1 MSRDT
6 VTPIRQHD
14 AGTERMLASFARQR
28 AQRKTRGEDLA
39 PTGQTQAE
47 IDAEELAL
55 FDRAEAR
62 AINSGAW

>member
-6 VTPIRQHD
+6 VTPIRRHD

-28 AQRKTRGEDLA
+28 AQSKARGEDLE
-39 PTGQTQAE
+39 PTGPTQAE

-55 FDRAEAR
+55 FNRAEAR
-62 AINSGAW
+62 AINNGFN

>member
-6 VTPIRQHD
+6 VTPIRRHD
-14 AGTERMLASFARQR
+14 AATERMLASFARQR
-28 AQRKTRGEDLA
+28 AQRKARGEDLA